1 MLNLTISKSLSCLVL
16 TLALPLRI
24 MVFFVFFFLPSRV
37 PGDYF
42 LDRIGWVKEIAIH
55 RPLVL

>member
-24 MVFFVFFFLPSRV
+24 MFFFFFFLPSRV